1 MVSFSAGSYVVSIA
15 RSGGDG
21 LRKIQAENLRRV
33 GLLRVGDMAEIHG
46 LDGTDEERLNG
57 ELATIKVSASSL
69 FWSGLHAILLS
80 MGLNA
85 FGAFVARP
93 TSPTMRTLWSR

>member
-57 ELATIKVSASSL
+57 ELATIKVSASSQVCMQSSCQ
-69 FWSGLHAILLS
+69 W
-80 MGLNA
+80 
-85 FGAFVARP
+85 V
-93 TSPTMRTLWSR
+93 

>member
-15 RSGGDG
+15 RSGGNG

-57 ELATIKVSASSL
+57 ELATIKVSAAV
-69 FWSGLHAILLS
+69 WSGLHAILLS
-80 MGLNA
+80 MGLSA